1 MLSKNQI
8 KILRGLQRKKE
19 RRNSGLYVVEGKKI
33 VQEILNSEDDWVE
46 LYATKSWLE
55 QYPEY
60 ISLKNVYEITDRDL
74 AQISS
79 FKTPNDVMLLLKQKS
94 EIDFLEV
101 HSSNIV
107 LALDGIKNPGN
118 MGTIIRLADWFDV
131 GHILCTSNSVDQ
143 YNPKVIQSAMGSISR
158 VNIHYGDLVH
168 MLTQLKS
175 HKTYACDLN
184 GDSIYD
190 TSFNEKSIL
199 IMGSESDGISK
210 EVRNIVDRTVT
221 IPSVSITGIDSLNVA
236 SAAAISLSLFCS
248 K

>member
-8 KILRGLQRKKE
+8 KILRGLKRKKE
-19 RRNSGLYVVEGKKI
+19 RKNSGLYIVEGKKI
-33 VQEILNSEDDWVE
+33 VQEILNSKDNWVE

-60 ISLKNVYEITDRDL
+60 TSLEDVYEITDKDL

-79 FKTPNDVMLLLKQKS
+79 FKTPNDVMLLLKQKA
-94 EIDFLEV
+94 EIDFLQV
-101 HSSNIV
+101 HSSDIV
-107 LALDGIKNPGN
+107 LALDGIKDPGN
-118 MGTIIRLADWFDV
+118 MGTIIRLADWFGV
-131 GHILCTSNSVDQ
+131 SHILCTSNSVDQ

-158 VNIHYGDLVH
+158 VNIHYGDLVQ

-175 HKTYACDLN
+175 HKIYACDLN

-190 TSFNEKSIL
+190 ASYDEKSIL
-199 IMGSESDGISK
+199 IMGSESHGISI
-210 EVRNIVDRTVT
+210 EVLKMVDSTIT
-221 IPSVSITGIDSLNVA
+221 IPSVSNTGIDSLNVA
-236 SAAAISLSLFCS
+236 SATAISLSLFCS

>member
-19 RRNSGLYVVEGKKI
+19 RKNSGLFIVEGKKI
-33 VQEILNSEDDWVE
+33 VQEILDSKDDWVE
-46 LYATKSWLE
+46 LYATKSWLD

-60 ISLKNVYEITDRDL
+60 VALENVFEITDKDL

-79 FKTPNDVMLLLKQKS
+79 FKTPNDVMLLLKQKA
-94 EIDFLEV
+94 EIDFSEV
-101 HSSNIV
+101 HSTDIV
-107 LALDGIKNPGN
+107 LALDGIKDPGN
-118 MGTIIRLADWFDV
+118 MGTIIRLADWFGV
-131 GHILCTSNSVDQ
+131 SHILCTTDSVDQ
-143 YNPKVIQSAMGSISR
+143 YNPKVVQSAMGSISR
-158 VNIHYGDLVH
+158 VNIHYGDLVQ

-175 HKTYACDLN
+175 HKIYACDLN

-190 TSFNEKSIL
+190 AYYNEKAIL
-199 IMGSESDGISK
+199 IMGSESHGISN
-210 EVRNIVDRTVT
+210 EVLKMVDCTIT
-221 IPSVSITGIDSLNVA
+221 IPSFSNTGIDSLNVA

>member
-8 KILRGLQRKKE
+8 KILRGLKRKKE
-19 RRNSGLYVVEGKKI
+19 RKNSGLYIVEGKKI
-33 VQEILNSEDDWVE
+33 VQEILNSKDNWVE

-60 ISLKNVYEITDRDL
+60 TSLENVYEITGKDL

-79 FKTPNDVMLLLKQKS
+79 FKTPNDVMLLLKQKA
-94 EIDFLEV
+94 EIDFLQV
-101 HSSNIV
+101 HSSDIV
-107 LALDGIKNPGN
+107 LALDGIKDPGN
-118 MGTIIRLADWFDV
+118 MGTIIRLADWFGVD
-131 GHILCTSNSVDQ
+131 HILCTSDSVDQ

-158 VNIHYGDLVH
+158 VNIHYGDLVQ

-175 HKTYACDLN
+175 HKIYACDLN

-190 TSFNEKSIL
+190 ASYDEKSIL
-199 IMGSESDGISK
+199 IMGSESHGISI
-210 EVRNIVDRTVT
+210 EVLKMVDFTVT
-221 IPSVSITGIDSLNVA
+221 IPSVSNTGIDSLNVA
-236 SAAAISLSLFCS
+236 SATAISLSLFCS